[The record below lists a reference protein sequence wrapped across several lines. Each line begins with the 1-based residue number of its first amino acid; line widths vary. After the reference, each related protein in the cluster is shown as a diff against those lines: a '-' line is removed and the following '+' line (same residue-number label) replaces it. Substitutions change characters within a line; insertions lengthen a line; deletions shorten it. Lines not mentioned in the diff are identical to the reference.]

1 MHLELQH
8 GLLLPTLLLSTAPE
22 FYVSVLLREML
33 QGAVHHLCVIIKN
46 ELTLNVLQRVENT
59 LKNAIQQGYIVGFSD
74 LVRFINE
81 EDFTRV
87 RVNRPSHLSTHLTD
101 S

>member
-1 MHLELQH
+1 MACYCRLCHYQLR
-8 GLLLPTLLLSTAPE
+8 PE
-22 FYVSVLLREML
+22 FCFSVLLREML
-33 QGAVHHLCVIIKN
+33 QGAVHHLCVIVKN

-81 EDFTRV
+81 EDFTQV
-87 RVNRPSHLSTHLTD
+87 RVNRPSRLSTHLTD